1 MHIHKMGKLL
11 RGLSVTRL
19 PQQTLCARGGICAR
33 GLSEHGG
40 IHREPSTEA
49 PLRRARKD
57 CITPDRIQKKDDRL
71 SKPVIR

>member
-19 PQQTLCARGGICAR
+19 PQQTLCAR

-57 CITPDRIQKKDDRL
+57 CITPARIQKKDDRL